1 MKKFFYLLA
10 ILVLLTGLMSA
21 CSPKD
26 QVAPEDAALK
36 ITGAVANEK
45 FWSEEQVKAMDT
57 SEAERANKEG
67 EMETYTGVSIK
78 SLLDMAGVN
87 ADASTIVF
95 VADDG
100 YEAELALAD
109 VLADAHGIISFRS
122 NGGFSVVLPDLA
134 NNAQVKGVVEIK
146 LK

>member
-10 ILVLLTGLMSA
+10 ALVLLAGLLTA

-36 ITGAVANEK
+36 ITGSVAEEK

-78 SLLDMAGVN
+78 SLLDMAVVN
-87 ADASTIVF
+87 DDATLIVF

-100 YEAELALAD
+100 YESELALAD
-109 VLADAHGIISFRS
+109 VLADANGIVSFR
-122 NGGFSVVLPDLA
+122 NQGGFSIVLPDLA
-134 NNAQVKGVVEIK
+134 NNAQVKGVVEII